1 MAYAFGSPAGCDS
14 FKNVGDYLRS
24 SKMYLVDNGA
34 LVRVQQVVSLCER
47 NGVREEVSAGEGGGG
62 GRWEEN
68 G

>member
-14 FKNVGDYLRS
+14 FKNVGGYLRS

-47 NGVREEVSAGEGGGG
+47 KGVREGGGERG
-62 GRWEEN
+62 QVGAECMS
-68 G
+68 